1 MEYETAGNVFF
12 DEKKQLIFSC
22 NKCASTFVRQQD
34 FEAHSTQEHSKG
46 WYNLDETCFFQIMK
60 HLSPKDLVLF
70 GQVCERFKKEAKQY
84 VKLHNKTKSIGI
96 YVYESGIRF
105 KRRYEQFFRREI
117 SSVHVY
123 FHCAPTRDLFT
134 FIKCN
139 CAEHWKMFGLT
150 YCGDIDG
157 DIDDTHI
164 GIIKE
169 RLKNVEQ
176 LHLEDIKIADIHS
189 TLLDKCENLRSLAI
203 TRSNTMKS
211 DEDHE
216 HCPCTA
222 GTPARKRFKKMEE
235 PKKWIVSP
243 CENNFSEIN
252 VSEKYPKLKVLTF
265 LTTSIVQWY
274 DIDKFHYL
282 NKSWRNYVH
291 RHVQIL
297 KDICHSKVR
306 LNVRLLT
313 NFSVPNSDLKETP
326 VKLHNFDVELVAT
339 QIDNFKHL
347 KVVQFLGS
355 ISGIHTN
362 ARTLS
367 AIIRANIVFPE
378 LKTLC
383 VSPFIKNVVCRTG
396 IHEELSDEGEE
407 QELRE
412 DPDDSDENLQAT
424 ELDRRFP
431 NLTELFIHEATIEI
445 KSIFRHFKRLEIF
458 VCNSTAIRAYNLFE
472 LNCARSG
479 LKDAKKVTLFNCK
492 DILKRKN
499 THYISP
505 LNSLVEVNSND
516 DKRCICKF
524 LLD

>member
-1 MEYETAGNVFF
+1 MEYQTAGNVFF

-22 NKCASTFVRQQD
+22 NKCASNFVRQKD

-46 WYNLDETCFFQIMK
+46 WFGSDEKCFFQILK
-60 HLSPKDLVLF
+60 HLSPDDLVTF
-70 GQVCERFKKEAKQY
+70 GQVCKRFKKEVKQY
-84 VKLHNKTKSIGI
+84 VNLHDKTKSIGI

-123 FHCAPTRDLFT
+123 FHCAPTEDLFT
-134 FIKCN
+134 FIESN
-139 CAEHWKMFGLT
+139 CAEHLKMFGLT

-157 DIDDTHI
+157 GIDDTHI
-164 GIIKE
+164 GIIEKQ
-169 RLKNVEQ
+169 LKNVEL

-189 TLLDKCENLRSLAI
+189 TLLEKCENLLSLAI

-211 DEDHE
+211 DED
-216 HCPCTA
+216 C
-222 GTPARKRFKKMEE
+222 TPARKRVKKMEV
-235 PKKWIVSP
+235 PKKWIGSP

-252 VSEKYPKLKVLTF
+252 VSEKYPNLKVLTF
-265 LTTSIVQWY
+265 LTTSTIQWY
-274 DIDKFHYL
+274 DACKFSCR

-291 RHVQIL
+291 RDFQIL

-306 LNVRLLT
+306 LNVRVLT
-313 NFSVPNSDLKETP
+313 TFNVPNSDLKETP

-339 QIDNFKHL
+339 EIDNFKHL

-355 ISGIHTN
+355 ISGIHTD

-367 AIIRANIVFPE
+367 AIIRANIIFSE

-383 VSPFIKNVVCRTG
+383 VSPSIKNVVSRKG
-396 IHEELSDEGEE
+396 RHKEPSDEKLGD
-407 QELRE
+407 E
-412 DPDDSDENLQAT
+412 DLQAT
-424 ELDRRFP
+424 ELDTRFP
-431 NLTELFIHEATIEI
+431 NLTELFIHEAIVDI
-445 KSIFRHFKRLEIF
+445 KAIFYHFKQLEIF
-458 VCNSTAIRAYNLFE
+458 VCNSDDIRAYNLFE

-479 LKDAKKVTLFNCK
+479 LKNAKKVTLFNCK
-492 DILKRKN
+492 DILKRET

-505 LNSLVEVNSND
+505 VNALVEVNSND
-516 DKRCICKF
+516 DKRCICEF
-524 LLD
+524 LLE